1 MSVQDVSRK
10 YAVTL
15 RGKGGVPIVF
25 AHGLGCDQTMWKDVA
40 PAFEASNQVI
50 LFDLIGFGNSDHSCF
65 SYERYQSL
73 SDYADD
79 SIELI
84 EHVCSEP
91 VIFVGHSVSAMIGV
105 LAAGKRPDL
114 FRQLV
119 LIGPSPCYVNDGAYQ
134 GGFNAAD
141 IEGLIEAMRSN
152 YLGWT
157 KGIAPLIMGNPER
170 PELTA
175 VLEESFCR
183 TDPGV
188 AQHFAA
194 LTFWSDNRSDLASVT
209 TPALVIQCS
218 DDVIAPQS
226 AGRYVATQMPNAQFV
241 ELKVTGHCPHVSHPA
256 EVIEE
261 IRCYAGLPIPL
272 S

>member
-40 PAFEASNQVI
+40 PAFEASSQVI

-73 SDYADD
+73 ADYADD

-183 TDPGV
+183 TDPDV

-194 LTFWSDNRSDLASVT
+194 LTFWSDNRNDLASVT

-218 DDVIAPQS
+218 DDVIAPQT

>member
-1 MSVQDVSRK
+1 M
-10 YAVTL
+10 TL

-40 PAFEASNQVI
+40 PAFEASSQVI

-73 SDYADD
+73 ADYADD
-79 SIELI
+79 CIELI

-170 PELTA
+170 PELTE

-183 TDPGV
+183 TDPDV

-209 TPALVIQCS
+209 TPALVIQCDPPPLNGSTLKYGFDPEGGPQWQTS
-218 DDVIAPQS
+218 DTSPTRSSRSFGRLRFCAAKAWRWRMPFARS
-226 AGRYVATQMPNAQFV
+226 AFP
-241 ELKVTGHCPHVSHPA
+241 S
-256 EVIEE
+256 
-261 IRCYAGLPIPL
+261 
-272 S
+272 